1 MTTRLRAIVVDDAPV
16 AREHLEALLGETPD
30 VEVVASCASGRQ
42 AVAAIEA
49 ERPDLVFLD
58 LQMPAM
64 GGFEVISTVGPERMP
79 AVILVT
85 AHDEYAVEAFDLPA
99 IDYLLKPFSRPRFER
114 ALDRA
119 RLHLSRVRA
128 GEMAVR
134 LSAMVRDVGDPVR
147 APDRLM
153 IRSGVRIV
161 YLAPDQIDW
170 IEAAGNYVTFHAG
183 AETYLYRETMER
195 MLERLG
201 PARFLRVHRGH
212 GVNLR
217 SVRELRRLEAGRY
230 EVVLHDG
237 TRLALGRLYRDALRR
252 RLTAPAEVAR
262 IDRRLPR
269 R

>member
-1 MTTRLRAIVVDDAPV
+1 MSLRLRAIVVDDAPV
-16 AREHLEALLGETPD
+16 AREHLESLLGETPD

-64 GGFEVISTVGPERMP
+64 DGFAVIREVGPDRMP

-85 AHDEYAVEAFDLPA
+85 AHDQYAVEAFDVPA
-99 IDYLLKPFSRPRFER
+99 IDYLLKPFSRPRFHR

-128 GEMAVR
+128 GQMA
-134 LSAMVRDVGDPVR
+134 
-147 APDRLM
+147 DRLTALVKDIDDTSRPLERLM
-153 IRSGVRIV
+153 VRSGVRIV
-161 YLAPDQIDW
+161 YLSPDQIDW
-170 IEAAGNYVTFHAG
+170 IEASGNYVTFHAG

-195 MLERLG
+195 MIERFG

-212 GVNLR
+212 GVNLA
-217 SVRELRRLEAGRY
+217 SVRELRRQEAGRY
-230 EVVLHDG
+230 EVILKNG
-237 TRLALGRLYRDALRR
+237 TRLPLGRLYRDALRR
-252 RLTAPAEVAR
+252 RLTR
-262 IDRRLPR
+262 
-269 R
+269 